1 MVKNIINNNTSTV
14 GVNHLRLK
22 LKKNT
27 MIIEVRPIGLPTAEN
42 KQIDEIMYSRQI
54 HRQRF
59 ALNIEHC
66 LWLLFLRFKDLKY

>member
-27 MIIEVRPIGLPTAEN
+27 IIIGLPTVEN

-59 ALNIEHC
+59 ALNIEH
-66 LWLLFLRFKDLKY
+66 